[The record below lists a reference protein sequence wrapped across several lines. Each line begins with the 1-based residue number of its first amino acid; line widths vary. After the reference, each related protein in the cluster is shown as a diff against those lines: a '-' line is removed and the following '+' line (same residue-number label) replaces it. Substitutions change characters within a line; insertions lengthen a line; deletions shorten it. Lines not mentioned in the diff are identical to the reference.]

1 MNGNLYIFQLS
12 FYYPFPNFHLSQ
24 SQRPVFLMPG
34 VIHIWLMAMAAG
46 SGFPISTNG
55 QDVPLPP
62 PSLITDSN
70 AM

>member
-1 MNGNLYIFQLS
+1 
-12 FYYPFPNFHLSQ
+12 
-24 SQRPVFLMPG
+24 MPG
-34 VIHIWLMAMAAG
+34 VSHIWLMATAAS

-70 AM
+70 AMQTKYTAHFRHILSKLSPFRRPL